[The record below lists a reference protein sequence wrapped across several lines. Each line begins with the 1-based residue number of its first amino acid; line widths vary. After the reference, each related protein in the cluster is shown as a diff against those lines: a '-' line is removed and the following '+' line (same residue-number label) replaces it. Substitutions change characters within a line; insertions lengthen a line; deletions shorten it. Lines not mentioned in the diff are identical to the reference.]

1 MKADYQRPQG
11 HPNYNTE
18 KSAMKETSDSDIQE
32 LKQQEGRNRKLLFGL
47 ICGAAVLVLLCGIVN
62 FTFFATGMIFG
73 NVWPFSSQT
82 NTASPNMIA
91 ASQVDQPA
99 QPAPIVY
106 DARLY
111 KQSFDGRNPS
121 GWQTFTD
128 GWDVQN
134 GVYYGTNTRSAVPTD
149 AIYGS
154 GFSWNNYAVEADV
167 TAMSAKTESNV
178 QLLFRYQG
186 QNETGRCTL
195 LTDKNGQR
203 QLKLVTPEGEKL
215 TQTFHYVTEETYRLR
230 ATANYHTLT
239 CEIIGYP
246 DTRLTTTTNV
256 LNGTV
261 GFKNRHVSGA
271 FDNLEVVLL
280 D

>member
-1 MKADYQRPQG
+1 
-11 HPNYNTE
+11 
-18 KSAMKETSDSDIQE
+18 MKESTTINIQE
-32 LKQQEGRNRKLLFGL
+32 WKQQKRRGRRLLFGL
-47 ICGAAVLVLLCGIVN
+47 IGGAAVLLLLCGIVN

-82 NTASPNMIA
+82 NNVSPNMIA
-91 ASQVDQPA
+91 AYQVNQPA
-99 QPAPIVY
+99 QPDPIVY

-121 GWQTFTD
+121 GWQTFSD

-134 GVYYGTNTRSAVPTD
+134 GVYYGTNTRSSVPTD
-149 AIYGS
+149 AIYSS
-154 GFSWNNYAVEADV
+154 GFGWQNYTVEADV
-167 TAMSAKTESNV
+167 TAMSAKASSNV
-178 QLLFRYQG
+178 QLLFRYQA
-186 QNETGRCTL
+186 QNETGRCSL
-195 LTDKNGQR
+195 LTNENGQR
-203 QLKLVTPEGEKL
+203 YLLLVTPEEEKR
-215 TQTFHYVTEETYRLR
+215 TQTFHYVTGETYRLR
-230 ATANYHTLT
+230 ATADNHTLT

-246 DTRLTTTTNV
+246 DTRLTATTNV

-261 GFKNRHVSGA
+261 GFKNRHISGA